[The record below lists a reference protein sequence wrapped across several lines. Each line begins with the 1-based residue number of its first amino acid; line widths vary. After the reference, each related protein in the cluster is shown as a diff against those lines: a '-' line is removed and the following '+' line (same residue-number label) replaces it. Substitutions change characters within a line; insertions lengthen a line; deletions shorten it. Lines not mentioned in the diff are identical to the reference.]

1 MAWLMLT
8 AAGLLE
14 VVWAYAMKLSD
25 GFTRPLYSI
34 VTLVGMIASFA
45 LLSAAM
51 RSLPLGTAY
60 TIWTGIG
67 AVGSFVAG
75 LYFLGEPATPMRIFA
90 AVVIVAGRDI
100 FMSAFRSQRTL
111 LPLTDLYVPRA
122 DVGL

>member
-1 MAWLMLT
+1 MAWLMLA

-34 VTLVGMIASFA
+34 VTFVGMIASFA

-60 TIWTGIG
+60 TIWTRIG

-75 LYFLGEPATPMRIFA
+75 LYFLGEPATPMRILA
-90 AVVIVAGRDI
+90 AVVIVAGLI
-100 FMSAFRSQRTL
+100 MMKLAS
-111 LPLTDLYVPRA
+111 
-122 DVGL
+122 